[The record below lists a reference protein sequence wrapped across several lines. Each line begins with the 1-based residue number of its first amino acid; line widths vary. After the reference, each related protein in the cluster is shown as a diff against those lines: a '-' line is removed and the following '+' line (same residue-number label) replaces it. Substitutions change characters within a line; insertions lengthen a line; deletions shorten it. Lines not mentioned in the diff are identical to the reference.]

1 MPFWSGSRSRL
12 LPTHRQIRP
21 ELMYSYKVKLQR
33 AVFELEKKA
42 FLSGY
47 YKAFGMSSSPC
58 HLCKICVAKEK
69 LDKGEPVELNDAM
82 LCRHKDVMR
91 PSLEACGIDVFQTLR
106 NAGYSPAVLKD
117 FAEGVDIFGMVLL
130 E

>member
-1 MPFWSGSRSRL
+1 
-12 LPTHRQIRP
+12 
-21 ELMYSYKVKLQR
+21 
-33 AVFELEKKA
+33 
-42 FLSGY
+42 
-47 YKAFGMSSSPC
+47 MSSSPC

-106 NAGYSPAVLKD
+106 NAGYSPEVLKD